1 MLALT
6 NLSKKLV
13 DKAGPDATAILL
25 SELNSVQD
33 EWEDAAGK
41 GKLLKLKPKLVVGVV
56 IQIVN
61 NNFICG
67 TFSSVQ
73 NECD

>member
-41 GKLLKLKPKLVVGVV
+41 GKFLSL
-56 IQIVN
+56 N
-61 NNFICG
+61 Y
-67 TFSSVQ
+67 S
-73 NECD
+73 

>member
-33 EWEDAAGK
+33 EWEDAAGEGQLFK
-41 GKLLKLKPKLVVGVV
+41 LKLLLM
-56 IQIVN
+56 
-61 NNFICG
+61 
-67 TFSSVQ
+67 T
-73 NECD
+73 